1 MSFGLASNLR
11 VALFNGLSPAFT
23 RMPIDKT
30 DANTRAV
37 IGDTISIY
45 DLQRAVA
52 DKTTVPI
59 YCDSR
64 ISKLSLNAAELP
76 KLDAELEEVTD
87 GEELAK

>member
-1 MSFGLASNLR
+1 
-11 VALFNGLSPAFT
+11 
-23 RMPIDKT
+23 MPIDKT

-52 DKTTVPI
+52 DKTTVPT

-76 KLDAELEEVTD
+76 KLDANFEENTE
-87 GEELAK
+87 GEELTK

>member
-1 MSFGLASNLR
+1 
-11 VALFNGLSPAFT
+11 
-23 RMPIDKT
+23 MPIDKT

-76 KLDAELEEVTD
+76 NLDAAF
-87 GEELAK
+87 GENTEGEDLTK